1 MYVHRYISKIC
12 AADITMKTLTS
23 APTEAI
29 PRIHSKFKTNIT
41 NHNKI
46 AAFKKTLSPDHHYLE
61 FQIKEGHVQYRLR
74 TRSIDVF
81 FVTLVALSGLLFFM
95 AGIVLALHGLFS
107 TPLSYRLLSGGLLFS
122 GAGLG
127 LILFTHLLYKF
138 LRWGAGLSNPEQLLR
153 KYGIH

>member
-1 MYVHRYISKIC
+1 
-12 AADITMKTLTS
+12 MKTLTS

-29 PRIHSKFKTNIT
+29 PSIHNNFKTNIT

-46 AAFKKTLSPDHHYLE
+46 AAFKKTLFPEHHYLE

-95 AGIVLALHGLFS
+95 VGIVLALHGLFS
-107 TPLSYRLLSGGLLFS
+107 TPLSYRQLSGGLLFS